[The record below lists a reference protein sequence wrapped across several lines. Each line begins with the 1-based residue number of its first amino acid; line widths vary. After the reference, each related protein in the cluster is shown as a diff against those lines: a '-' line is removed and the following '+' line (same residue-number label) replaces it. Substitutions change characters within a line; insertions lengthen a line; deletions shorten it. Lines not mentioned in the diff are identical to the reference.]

1 MRLLYQILWKDHSR
15 VHLLGAFL
23 GTLAG
28 FVLLLAGIQFYMD
41 IKSVLSENR
50 DLLDPEYIVINKKV
64 NIANT
69 LGLTG
74 GGFTEEEIAEIEA
87 QPWADQVAAFKSN
100 EFPVQAYTEGDQV
113 PNFIT
118 DLFFEA
124 IPDQYIDVKSEDW
137 QWDPE
142 TGNIP
147 VIIPQDYLNL
157 YNFGFAP
164 SQGLPQIPK
173 GVLSMINFKIRLQG
187 QGRGNYDDYNGR
199 IVGFSNRV
207 SSILVPVDF
216 LEWANEKYGYKK
228 KNDPSQVIIVSKDP
242 TDPSI
247 IRFIEEKGYDTI
259 REKLKSSRM
268 NIILKLVIS
277 FLVLVAAIIIGLAF
291 LVFLL
296 SLQLMISRSSEKIR
310 RLNKLG
316 FHYREISRP
325 YILLLILLMIGITGL
340 SLLLTSLLA
349 GQLQQRAEAW
359 SLNISSSL
367 HSIIYGTALGLIL
380 LISASNV
387 AAILIS
393 TKKLCK

>member
-1 MRLLYQILWKDHSR
+1 MRLIYRILWKDHSR
-15 VHLLGAFL
+15 AHLLGAFL

-41 IKSVLSENR
+41 IKSVLTENR

-64 NIANT
+64 NIGQT
-69 LGLTG
+69 LGIDMA
-74 GGFTEEEIAEIEA
+74 GFTEEEMEEIEA
-87 QPWADQVAAFKSN
+87 QPFADQVAAFISN
-100 EFPVQAYTEGDQV
+100 EFPVRAYTENERFPD
-113 PNFIT
+113 FIT
-118 DLFFEA
+118 ELFFEA
-124 IPDQYIDVKSEDW
+124 IPDEFIDVKSEDW
-137 QWDPE
+137 QWDLE
-142 TGNIP
+142 EGIIP

-173 GVLSMINFKIRLQG
+173 GVVSMINFKLRLQG
-187 QGRGNYDDYNGR
+187 QGRGNFEDYQGR

-207 SSILVPVDF
+207 NSILVPLDF
-216 LEWANEKYGYKK
+216 LEWANKKYGYFK
-228 KNDPSQVIIVSKDP
+228 KNDPSQVILVSKDP

-268 NIILKLVIS
+268 NIILKFVIS
-277 FLVLVAAIIIGLAF
+277 FLVIVAAIIIGLAF

-296 SLQLMISRSSEKIR
+296 SLQLMISRSSDKIR
-310 RLNKLG
+310 RLSKLG

-325 YILLLILLMIGITGL
+325 YILLLLLLMAGITGL

-349 GQLQQRAEAW
+349 GQLHQTAETW
-359 SLNISSSL
+359 SLSISSSL
-367 HSIIYGTALGLIL
+367 HGIIYGTALGLIL
-380 LISASNV
+380 LISVANV

>member
-15 VHLLGAFL
+15 EHLLGAFL

-41 IKSVLSENR
+41 LKAVLSENR

-64 NIANT
+64 NIGNT
-69 LGLTG
+69 LGLTA
-74 GGFTEEEIAEIEA
+74 GGFTEEEIAEIKA
-87 QPWADQVAAFKSN
+87 QPFADQVAAFNSN
-100 EFPVQAYTEGDQV
+100 KFPVQAYTEGEQV

-118 DLFFEA
+118 ELFFEA
-124 IPDQYIDVKSEDW
+124 IPDEFIDVKSEDW
-137 QWDPE
+137 QWDLE
-142 TGNIP
+142 NGTIP

-173 GVLSMINFKIRLQG
+173 GVLSMINFKLRLKG
-187 QGRGNYDDYNGR
+187 EGRGNYDDYNGR

-207 SSILVPVDF
+207 SSILVPLDF
-216 LEWANEKYGYKK
+216 LEWANEEYGYFE
-228 KNDPSQVIIVSKDP
+228 KNDPSQIILVSKDP

-247 IRFIEEKGYDTI
+247 IRFLEERGYDTI

-268 NIILKLVIS
+268 NIILKFVIS

-310 RLNKLG
+310 RLHKLG

-325 YILLLILLMIGITGL
+325 YILLLFLLMAGITGL

-349 GQLQQRAEAW
+349 GKLHQTAEAW

-367 HSIIYGTALGLIL
+367 HVVIYGTALGLIL
-380 LISASNV
+380 LITASNV

>member
-1 MRLLYQILWKDHSR
+1 MRLIYRILRKDHSR
-15 VHLLGAFL
+15 AHLLGAFL

-41 IKSVLSENR
+41 IKLVLTENR

-64 NIANT
+64 NIGQT
-69 LGLTG
+69 LGLDM
-74 GGFTEEEIAEIEA
+74 GGFTEEEIKEIEA
-87 QPWADQVAAFKSN
+87 QPFADQVAAFISN
-100 EFPVQAYTEGDQV
+100 EFPVSAYTENERFPD
-113 PNFIT
+113 FIT
-118 DLFFEA
+118 ELFFEA
-124 IPDQYIDVKSEDW
+124 IPDEFIDVKSEDW

-142 TGNIP
+142 EGTIP

-173 GVLSMINFKIRLQG
+173 GVVSMINFKLRLRG
-187 QGRGNYDDYNGR
+187 QGRGNYEDYQGR

-207 SSILVPVDF
+207 DSILVPLDF
-216 LEWANEKYGYKK
+216 LEWANQKYGYFKK
-228 KNDPSQVIIVSKDP
+228 SDPSQVILVSKDP
-242 TDPSI
+242 TNPSI

-268 NIILKLVIS
+268 NIILKFVIS
-277 FLVLVAAIIIGLAF
+277 FLVIVAAIIIGLAF

-296 SLQLMISRSSEKIR
+296 SLQLMISRSSDKIR
-310 RLNKLG
+310 RLSKLG

-325 YILLLILLMIGITGL
+325 YILLLLLLMAGITGL

-349 GQLQQRAEAW
+349 GQLHQSAETW
-359 SLNISSSL
+359 SLNISASL
-367 HSIIYGTALGLIL
+367 HGIIYGTALGLIL
-380 LISASNV
+380 LISVANV

>member
-15 VHLLGAFL
+15 THLLFAFF

-28 FVLLLAGIQFYMD
+28 FVLLLAGIQFYID

-64 NIANT
+64 NIAQT
-69 LGLTG
+69 LGLSK
-74 GGFTEEEIAEIEA
+74 GGFSEEEIEEITL
-87 QPWADQVAAFKSN
+87 QPFADQVSPFLSN
-100 EFPVQAYTEGDQV
+100 QFPVSGYTENERFPD
-113 PNFIT
+113 FYT
-118 DLFFEA
+118 ELFFEA
-124 IPDQYIDVKSEDW
+124 IPDEFIDVKSEEW
-137 QWDPE
+137 IWDPE
-142 TGNIP
+142 VGKIP

-173 GVLSMINFKIRLQG
+173 GVLSMIDFKLRLRG
-187 QGRGNYDDYNGR
+187 QSGSDDYDGQ
-199 IVGFSNRV
+199 IVGFSNRIH
-207 SSILVPVDF
+207 SILVPLDF
-216 LEWANEKYGYKK
+216 LTWANDRYGYFEKS
-228 KNDPSQVIIVSKDP
+228 NPSQLIMVSKDP
-242 TDPSI
+242 TDPNI
-247 IRFIEEKGYDTI
+247 IRYLEEKGYDTI

-268 NIILKLVIS
+268 NIILKLIIS
-277 FLVLVAAIIIGLAF
+277 FLVVVAAIIIGLAF

-310 RLNKLG
+310 RLNKIG

-325 YILLLILLMIGITGL
+325 YILLLLVLMTAVTGF
-340 SLLLTSLLA
+340 SLIITSLLA
-349 GQLQQRAEAW
+349 GKFHASTQEW
-359 SLNISSSL
+359 SLNTSPSL
-367 HSIIYGTALGLIL
+367 HGILFGVSVGLIA
-380 LISASNV
+380 LISLANV

>member
-1 MRLLYQILWKDHSR
+1 MKLLYQILWKDHSR
-15 VHLLGAFL
+15 AHLLGAFL

-41 IKSVLSENR
+41 IKGVLSDNR

-64 NIANT
+64 NIGQT
-69 LGLTG
+69 LGLSRV
-74 GGFTEEEIAEIEA
+74 GFKPNEIEEISD
-87 QPWADQVAAFKSN
+87 QPFADQVAPFISN
-100 EFPVQAYTEGDQV
+100 EFPVSAYTENERFPD
-113 PNFIT
+113 FYT

-124 IPDQYIDVKSEDW
+124 IPDDFIDVKSEEW
-137 QWDPE
+137 QWDKE
-142 TGNIP
+142 KGVIP

-173 GVLSMINFKIRLQG
+173 GVISMVNFKLRLQG
-187 QGRGNYDDYNGR
+187 QGRGNYDDYQGR

-207 SSILVPVDF
+207 NSIMVPLDF
-216 LEWANEKYGYKK
+216 LEWANQKYGYFKK
-228 KNDPSQVIIVSKDP
+228 SDPSQIILVSKDP

-247 IRFIEEKGYDTI
+247 IRFLEERGYDTI

-268 NIILKLVIS
+268 NIILKFVLS
-277 FLVLVAAIIIGLAF
+277 FLVVVAAIIIGLAF

-325 YILLLILLMIGITGL
+325 YILLLLLLMAGITAL

-349 GQLQQRAEAW
+349 GQLHHRAETW
-359 SLNISSSL
+359 SMDISSSL
-367 HSIIYGTALGLIL
+367 HGIIYGTALGLIL
-380 LISASNV
+380 LISIANV
-387 AAILIS
+387 GAILIS

>member
-15 VHLLGAFL
+15 THLLFAFF

-28 FVLLLAGIQFYMD
+28 FVLLLAGIQFYID

-64 NIANT
+64 NIAQT
-69 LGLTG
+69 LGLSK
-74 GGFTEEEIAEIEA
+74 GGFSEEEIEEITL
-87 QPWADQVAAFKSN
+87 QPFADQVSPFLSN
-100 EFPVQAYTEGDQV
+100 QFPVSGYTENERFPD
-113 PNFIT
+113 FYT
-118 DLFFEA
+118 ELFFEA
-124 IPDQYIDVKSEDW
+124 IPDEFIDVKSEEW
-137 QWDPE
+137 IWDPE
-142 TGNIP
+142 VGKIP

-173 GVLSMINFKIRLQG
+173 GVLSMIDFKLRLRG
-187 QGRGNYDDYNGR
+187 QSGSDDYDGQ
-199 IVGFSNRV
+199 IVGFSNRIH
-207 SSILVPVDF
+207 SILVPLDF
-216 LEWANEKYGYKK
+216 LTWANDRYGYFEKS
-228 KNDPSQVIIVSKDP
+228 NPSQLIMVSKDP
-242 TDPSI
+242 TDPNI
-247 IRFIEEKGYDTI
+247 IRYLEEKGYDTI

-268 NIILKLVIS
+268 NIILKLIIS
-277 FLVLVAAIIIGLAF
+277 FLVVVAAIIIGLAF

-310 RLNKLG
+310 RLNKIG

-325 YILLLILLMIGITGL
+325 YILLLLVLMTAVTGF
-340 SLLLTSLLA
+340 SLIITSLLA
-349 GQLQQRAEAW
+349 GKFHTSTQEW
-359 SLNISSSL
+359 SLNTSPSL
-367 HSIIYGTALGLIL
+367 HGILFGVSVGLIA
-380 LISASNV
+380 LISLANV

>member
-1 MRLLYQILWKDHSR
+1 MRLLYNILWKDHSR
-15 VHLLGAFL
+15 AHLLGAFL
-23 GTLAG
+23 GTLSG
-28 FVLLLAGIQFYMD
+28 FVLLLAGIQFYTD
-41 IKSVLSENR
+41 FKSVITENR

-64 NIANT
+64 DIGQT
-69 LGLTG
+69 LGLTRS
-74 GGFTEEEIAEIEA
+74 GFTQEEIEEIQD
-87 QPWADQVAAFKSN
+87 QPFADQVSAFISN
-100 EFPVQAYTEGDQV
+100 QFPVSGYTENERFPD
-113 PNFIT
+113 FYT
-118 DLFFEA
+118 ELFFEA
-124 IPDQYIDVKSEDW
+124 IPDEYIDVKSEDW

-142 TGNIP
+142 KGTIP

-173 GVLSMINFKIRLQG
+173 GVISMINFKLRLQG
-187 QGRGNYDDYNGR
+187 EGRGNYDDYQGR

-207 SSILVPVDF
+207 NSILVPLDF
-216 LEWANEKYGYKK
+216 LEWANQKYGYFKK
-228 KNDPSQVIIVSKDP
+228 SDPSQLILVSKDP
-242 TDPSI
+242 TDPNI
-247 IRFIEEKGYDTI
+247 IRFLEEKGYDTI

-268 NIILKLVIS
+268 NIILKFVIS
-277 FLVLVAAIIIGLAF
+277 FLVIVAAIIIGLAF

-325 YILLLILLMIGITGL
+325 YILLLILLMAGITGL
-340 SLLLTSLLA
+340 SLFFTSLLA
-349 GQLQQRAEAW
+349 GQLHHNAAAW
-359 SLNISSSL
+359 SLDISQSL
-367 HSIIYGTALGLIL
+367 HGIIYGTALGLVL
-380 LISASNV
+380 LISVANV

>member
-1 MRLLYQILWKDHSR
+1 MRLLYRILWKDHSR
-15 VHLLGAFL
+15 THLLGAFL

-41 IKSVLSENR
+41 IKAVLTENR

-64 NIANT
+64 NIGQT
-69 LGLTG
+69 LGLDL
-74 GGFTEEEIAEIEA
+74 GGFTTEEIEEIRV
-87 QPWADQVAAFKSN
+87 QPFADQVAAFISN
-100 EFPVQAYTEGDQV
+100 EFPVSAYTENERFPD
-113 PNFIT
+113 FIT
-118 DLFFEA
+118 ELFFEA
-124 IPDQYIDVKSEDW
+124 IPDEYIDVKSEDW

-142 TGNIP
+142 EGIIP

-173 GVLSMINFKIRLQG
+173 GVVSMINFKLRLRG
-187 QGRGNYDDYNGR
+187 EGRGNYDDYQGR
-199 IVGFSNRV
+199 LVGFSNRV
-207 SSILVPVDF
+207 NSILVPLDF
-216 LEWANEKYGYKK
+216 LEWANEKYGYFKK
-228 KNDPSQVIIVSKDP
+228 SDPSQIILVSKDP

-247 IRFIEEKGYDTI
+247 IRFLEEKGYDTI

-325 YILLLILLMIGITGL
+325 YILLLLLLMVGITGL
-340 SLLLTSLLA
+340 SLLFTSLLA
-349 GQLQQRAEAW
+349 GQLHQTAETW

-367 HSIIYGTALGLIL
+367 HGIIYGSALGLIL
-380 LISASNV
+380 LITVANV
-387 AAILIS
+387 TAIFIS

>member
-1 MRLLYQILWKDHSR
+1 MRLLYQILWKDHNR
-15 VHLLGAFL
+15 AHLLGAFL

-41 IKSVLSENR
+41 IKAVLTENR

-64 NIANT
+64 NIGQT
-69 LGLTG
+69 LGLSRV
-74 GGFTEEEIAEIEA
+74 GFTPEEIEEIEA
-87 QPWADQVAAFKSN
+87 QPFADQVAAFNSN
-100 EFPVQAYTEGDQV
+100 EFPVSAYTENERFPD
-113 PNFIT
+113 FIT

-124 IPDQYIDVKSEDW
+124 IPDEFIDVKSEEW
-137 QWDPE
+137 HWDPE
-142 TGNIP
+142 KGTIP

-173 GVLSMINFKIRLQG
+173 GVISMIDFKLRLQG
-187 QGRGNYDDYNGR
+187 QGRGNYDDYQGR

-207 SSILVPVDF
+207 NSILVPLDF
-216 LEWANEKYGYKK
+216 LEWANQEYGYFKK
-228 KNDPSQVIIVSKDP
+228 SDPSQVILVSKNP
-242 TDPSI
+242 TDPNI
-247 IRFIEEKGYDTI
+247 IRFLEERGYDTI

-268 NIILKLVIS
+268 NIILKFIIS
-277 FLVLVAAIIIGLAF
+277 FLVIVAAIIIGLAF

-325 YILLLILLMIGITGL
+325 YILLLLLLMAGITGL

-349 GQLQQRAEAW
+349 GELHQTAETW
-359 SLNISSSL
+359 SLNISPSL
-367 HSIIYGTALGLIL
+367 HGIIYGTALCLIL
-380 LISASNV
+380 LISVANV
-387 AAILIS
+387 TAILIS

>member
-41 IKSVLSENR
+41 IKSVLTENR

-64 NIANT
+64 NIGNT

-87 QPWADQVAAFKSN
+87 QPFADQVAAFNSN
-100 EFPVQAYTEGDQV
+100 EFPVQAYTEGEQV

-124 IPDQYIDVKSEDW
+124 IPDEYIDVKSEDW
-137 QWDPE
+137 QWIPE
-142 TGNIP
+142 EGTIP

-173 GVLSMINFKIRLQG
+173 GVLSMINFKIRLKG
-187 QGRGNYDDYNGR
+187 EGRGNYDDYNGR

-207 SSILVPVDF
+207 SSILVPLDF
-216 LEWANEKYGYKK
+216 LEWANDKYGYFK
-228 KNDPSQVIIVSKDP
+228 KNDPAQIILVSKDP
-242 TDPSI
+242 TDPNI
-247 IRFIEEKGYDTI
+247 IRFLDEKGYDTI

-268 NIILKLVIS
+268 NIILKFVIS
-277 FLVLVAAIIIGLAF
+277 FLVIIAAIIIGLAF

-296 SLQLMISRSSEKIR
+296 SLQLMISRSSDKIR

-325 YILLLILLMIGITGL
+325 YILLLFLLMAGITAL

-349 GQLQQRAEAW
+349 NKLHESAADW
-359 SLNISSSL
+359 SLSISPSL
-367 HSIIYGTALGLIL
+367 HGIIYGMALGLIL
-380 LISASNV
+380 LISLSNV
-387 AAILIS
+387 AAIFIS

>member
-64 NIANT
+64 NIGNT

-87 QPWADQVAAFKSN
+87 QPFADQVAAFNSN
-100 EFPVQAYTEGDQV
+100 EFPVQAYTEGEQV

-124 IPDQYIDVKSEDW
+124 IPDEYIDVKSEDW

-142 TGNIP
+142 KGTIP

-164 SQGLPQIPK
+164 SQGLRQIPK
-173 GVLSMINFKIRLQG
+173 EVISMINFRLRLQG

-207 SSILVPVDF
+207 SSILVPLDF
-216 LEWANEKYGYKK
+216 LEWANEKYGYFK
-228 KNDPSQVIIVSKDP
+228 KNDPAQIIMVSKDP
-242 TDPSI
+242 TDPNI
-247 IRFIEEKGYDTI
+247 IRFLEEKGYDTI

-268 NIILKLVIS
+268 NIILKFVIS
-277 FLVLVAAIIIGLAF
+277 FLVIVAAIIIGLAF

-296 SLQLMISRSSEKIR
+296 SLQLMISRSSDKIR

-325 YILLLILLMIGITGL
+325 YILLLFLLMAGITAL
-340 SLLLTSLLA
+340 SLLITSILA
-349 GQLQQRAEAW
+349 SQLHDMAASW
-359 SLNISSSL
+359 SLNISPSL
-367 HSIIYGTALGLIL
+367 HGIIYGTALGLIL
-380 LISASNV
+380 LISIANV
-387 AAILIS
+387 TAIFLS

>member
-1 MRLLYQILWKDHSR
+1 MKLLYQILWKDHSR
-15 VHLLGAFL
+15 AHLLGAFL

-41 IKSVLSENR
+41 IKEVLSDNR

-64 NIANT
+64 NIGQT
-69 LGLTG
+69 LGLSKV
-74 GGFTEEEIAEIEA
+74 GFKPNEIEEIRA
-87 QPWADQVAAFKSN
+87 QPFADQVAPFISN
-100 EFPVQAYTEGDQV
+100 EFPVSAYTENERFPD
-113 PNFIT
+113 FYT

-124 IPDQYIDVKSEDW
+124 IPDEFIDVKSEEW
-137 QWDPE
+137 QWDLE
-142 TGNIP
+142 KGTIP

-173 GVLSMINFKIRLQG
+173 GVISMVNFKLRLQG
-187 QGRGNYDDYNGR
+187 QGRGNFDDYQGR

-207 SSILVPVDF
+207 NSIMVPLDF
-216 LEWANEKYGYKK
+216 LEWANQKYGYFKK
-228 KNDPSQVIIVSKDP
+228 SDPSQVIMVSKNP

-247 IRFIEEKGYDTI
+247 IRFLEDRGYDTI

-268 NIILKLVIS
+268 NIILKFVLS
-277 FLVLVAAIIIGLAF
+277 FLVIVAAIIIGLAF

-325 YILLLILLMIGITGL
+325 YILLLLLLMAGITAL

-349 GQLQQRAEAW
+349 AQLHHRAETW
-359 SLNISSSL
+359 SMDISSSL
-367 HSIIYGTALGLIL
+367 HGIIYGTALGLIL
-380 LISASNV
+380 LISIANV
-387 AAILIS
+387 GAILIS

>member
-1 MRLLYQILWKDHSR
+1 MRLLYRILWKDHSR
-15 VHLLGAFL
+15 AHLLGAFL

-41 IKSVLSENR
+41 IKLVLSENR

-64 NIANT
+64 NIGNT

-74 GGFTEEEIAEIEA
+74 GGFTAEEIAEIEA
-87 QPWADQVAAFKSN
+87 QPFADRVAVFNSN
-100 EFPVQAYTEGDQV
+100 EFPVQAYTEGERV

-124 IPDQYIDVKSEDW
+124 IPDEFIDVKSEDW

-142 TGNIP
+142 KGTIP

-187 QGRGNYDDYNGR
+187 EGRGNYDDYNGR

-216 LEWANEKYGYKK
+216 LEWANEKYGYFK
-228 KNDPSQVIIVSKDP
+228 KNDPSQIILVSKDP

-247 IRFIEEKGYDTI
+247 VRFIEEKGYDTI

-268 NIILKLVIS
+268 NIILKFVIS
-277 FLVLVAAIIIGLAF
+277 FLVIVAAIIIGLAF

-310 RLNKLG
+310 RLHRLG
-316 FHYREISRP
+316 FHYTEISRP
-325 YILLLILLMIGITGL
+325 YILLLFLLMAGITGL

-349 GQLQQRAEAW
+349 GQLHQTAETW
-359 SLNISSSL
+359 SLHISDSL
-367 HSIIYGTALGLIL
+367 HGIIYGTALGLIL
-380 LISASNV
+380 LISLANV
-387 AAILIS
+387 SAIFIS

>member
-28 FVLLLAGIQFYMD
+28 FVLLLAGIQFYTD

-64 NIANT
+64 NIGNT
-69 LGLTG
+69 LGLTA
-74 GGFTEEEIAEIEA
+74 GGFTEEEIAEIAA
-87 QPWADQVAAFKSN
+87 QPFADQVAAFNSN

-124 IPDQYIDVKSEDW
+124 IPDEYIDVKSEDW
-137 QWDPE
+137 HWDPE
-142 TGNIP
+142 KGTIP

-173 GVLSMINFKIRLQG
+173 GVLSMINFKIRLKGQG
-187 QGRGNYDDYNGR
+187 QGNYDDYNGR

-216 LEWANEKYGYKK
+216 LEWANEKYGYFKK
-228 KNDPSQVIIVSKDP
+228 SDPSQVILVSKDP
-242 TDPSI
+242 TNPSI

-277 FLVLVAAIIIGLAF
+277 FLVVVAAIIIGLAF

-325 YILLLILLMIGITGL
+325 YILLLILLMAGITGL
-340 SLLLTSLLA
+340 SLLLTSVLA
-349 GQLQQRAEAW
+349 GQLHQKAEAW
-359 SLNISSSL
+359 SLDISSSL
-367 HSIIYGTALGLIL
+367 HGIIYGTALGLIL

>member
-15 VHLLGAFL
+15 AHLLWAFL

-28 FVLLLAGIQFYMD
+28 FVLLLAGIQFYID
-41 IKSVLSENR
+41 IKSVLSENS

-64 NIANT
+64 NLGQT
-69 LGLTG
+69 LGISTG
-74 GGFTEEEIAEIEA
+74 GFSEEEIEEIA
-87 QPWADQVAAFKSN
+87 QQPFADQVSPFLSN
-100 EFPVQAYTEGDQV
+100 QFPVSGYTENERFPD
-113 PNFIT
+113 FYT
-118 DLFFEA
+118 ELFFEA
-124 IPDQYIDVKSEDW
+124 IPDEFIDVKSEEW
-137 QWDPE
+137 IWDQE
-142 TGNIP
+142 VGKIP

-173 GVLSMINFKIRLQG
+173 GVLSMINFKLRLRG
-187 QGRGNYDDYNGR
+187 QGGYDDYDGQ
-199 IVGFSNRV
+199 IVGFSNRIH
-207 SSILVPVDF
+207 SILVPLDF
-216 LEWANEKYGYKK
+216 LTWANDKYGYFDKSM
-228 KNDPSQVIIVSKDP
+228 PSQLIMVSKDP

-247 IRFIEEKGYDTI
+247 IRFLEEKGYDTI

-268 NIILKLVIS
+268 NIILKLIIS

-325 YILLLILLMIGITGL
+325 YILLLLVLMTAVTAF
-340 SLLLTSLLA
+340 SLIITSLLT
-349 GQLQQRAEAW
+349 GKFYTMTQEW
-359 SLNISSSL
+359 SLNTSSSL
-367 HSIIYGTALGLIL
+367 HSILFGVALGLIA
-380 LISASNV
+380 LISLANV

>member
-1 MRLLYQILWKDHSR
+1 MRLINRILWKDHSR
-15 VHLLGAFL
+15 AHLLGAFL

-28 FVLLLAGIQFYMD
+28 FVLLLGGIQFYMD
-41 IKSVLSENR
+41 IKSVLTENR

-64 NIANT
+64 NIGQT
-69 LGLTG
+69 LGLDLA
-74 GGFTEEEIAEIEA
+74 GFSEKEIEEIKA
-87 QPWADQVAAFKSN
+87 QPFADQVAAFISN
-100 EFPVQAYTEGDQV
+100 EFPVSAYTENERFPD
-113 PNFIT
+113 FIT
-118 DLFFEA
+118 ELFFEA
-124 IPDQYIDVKSEDW
+124 IPDEYIDVKSEDW

-142 TGNIP
+142 KGIIP

-173 GVLSMINFKIRLQG
+173 GVVSMINFKLRLRG
-187 QGRGNYDDYNGR
+187 EGRGNYEDYQGR

-207 SSILVPVDF
+207 SSILVPLDF
-216 LEWANEKYGYKK
+216 LEWANQKYGYFK
-228 KNDPSQVIIVSKDP
+228 KNDPSQIILVSKDP

-268 NIILKLVIS
+268 NIILKFVIS
-277 FLVLVAAIIIGLAF
+277 FLVIVAAIIIGLAF

-296 SLQLMISRSSEKIR
+296 SLQLMISRSSDKIK
-310 RLNKLG
+310 RLSKLG

-325 YILLLILLMIGITGL
+325 YILLLLLLMAGITGF

-349 GQLQQRAEAW
+349 GQLHQTAETW

-367 HSIIYGTALGLIL
+367 HGIIYAFALGLIL
-380 LISASNV
+380 LISAANM

>member
-15 VHLLGAFL
+15 THLLWAFL

-28 FVLLLAGIQFYMD
+28 FVLLLAGIQFYID

-64 NIANT
+64 NIGQT
-69 LGLTG
+69 LGLFRV
-74 GGFTEEEIAEIEA
+74 GFTEEEIEEIA
-87 QPWADQVAAFKSN
+87 LQPFADQVAPFLSN
-100 EFPVQAYTEGDQV
+100 EFPVSGYTENERFPD
-113 PNFIT
+113 FYT

-124 IPDQYIDVKSEDW
+124 IPDEFIDVKSEEW
-137 QWDPE
+137 KWDPDE
-142 TGNIP
+142 GKIP
-147 VIIPQDYLNL
+147 IIIPQDYLNL

-173 GVLSMINFKIRLQG
+173 GVISMINFKLRLQG
-187 QGRGNYDDYNGR
+187 KGRYDDYNGQ
-199 IVGFSNRV
+199 IVGFSNRIH
-207 SSILVPVDF
+207 SILVPLDF
-216 LEWANEKYGYKK
+216 LKWANDRYGYFDKS
-228 KNDPSQVIIVSKDP
+228 NPSQVIVVSKNP

-247 IRFIEEKGYDTI
+247 IRFLEENGYDTI

-268 NIILKLVIS
+268 NIILKLIIS
-277 FLVLVAAIIIGLAF
+277 FLVVVAAIIIGLAF

-296 SLQLMISRSSEKIR
+296 SLQLMISRSSDKIR

-325 YILLLILLMIGITGL
+325 YILLLLVLMTAVTGF
-340 SLLLTSLLA
+340 SLIITSLLA
-349 GQLQQRAEAW
+349 GKFHTMAQEW
-359 SLNISSSL
+359 SLNISPSL
-367 HSIIYGTALGLIL
+367 HGILFGVSVGLIA
-380 LISASNV
+380 LIALANV

>member
-15 VHLLGAFL
+15 IHLLGAFL

-28 FVLLLAGIQFYMD
+28 FVLLLAGLQFYID
-41 IKSVLSENR
+41 FKAVLTENR
-50 DLLDPEYIVINKKV
+50 DLLDPEYIVINKQV
-64 NIANT
+64 NIGQT
-69 LGLTG
+69 LGLGG
-74 GGFTEEEIAEIEA
+74 GGFTPEEIADLEA
-87 QPWADQVAAFKSN
+87 QPFADQVAPFISN
-100 EFPVQAYTEGDQV
+100 EFPIRAYTENERFPDFV
-113 PNFIT
+113 T
-118 DLFFEA
+118 ELFFEA

-137 QWDPE
+137 NWDPE
-142 TGNIP
+142 KGIIP

-173 GVLSMINFKIRLQG
+173 GVISMINFRIRLQG
-187 QGRGNYDDYNGR
+187 QGRGNYDDYGGR

-207 SSILVPVDF
+207 SSILVPLDF
-216 LEWANEKYGYKK
+216 LEWANEKYGYFKQK
-228 KNDPSQVIIVSKDP
+228 DPSKVILVSKDP

-247 IRFIEEKGYDTI
+247 IRYLDEKGYDTI

-277 FLVLVAAIIIGLAF
+277 FLVIVAAIVIGLAF

-325 YILLLILLMIGITGL
+325 YILMLVLLMTGITGL

-349 GQLQQRAEAW
+349 GKLHQMAGSW

-367 HSIIYGTALGLIL
+367 HGLIYLTTLGLIF
-380 LISASNV
+380 LIAAANV
-387 AAILIS
+387 TAILIS

>member
-1 MRLLYQILWKDHSR
+1 MRLVYQILWKDHSR

-41 IKSVLSENR
+41 IKLVLSENR

-69 LGLTG
+69 LGLTQ
-74 GGFTEEEIAEIEA
+74 GGFTAEEIAEIKA
-87 QPWADQVAAFKSN
+87 QPFADQVAAFNSN
-100 EFPVQAYTEGDQV
+100 EFPVQAYTEGEQI

-124 IPDQYIDVKSEDW
+124 IPDEFIDVKSEDW
-137 QWDPE
+137 HWDPE
-142 TGNIP
+142 EGTIP

-173 GVLSMINFKIRLQG
+173 GVLSLINFKLRLKG

-216 LEWANEKYGYKK
+216 LEWANDKYGYFK
-228 KNDPSQVIIVSKDP
+228 KNDPSQIIMVSKDP

-247 IRFIEEKGYDTI
+247 IRFLEERGYDTI

-268 NIILKLVIS
+268 NIILKFVIS
-277 FLVLVAAIIIGLAF
+277 FLVVVAAIIIGLAF

-325 YILLLILLMIGITGL
+325 YILLLFLLMAGITAL

-349 GQLQQRAEAW
+349 GQLHQMAETW
-359 SLNISSSL
+359 SLTISPSL
-367 HSIIYGTALGLIL
+367 HGIIYGTALGLIL
-380 LISASNV
+380 LITASNV
-387 AAILIS
+387 TAILIS

>member
-1 MRLLYQILWKDHSR
+1 MRLVYQILWKDHSR

-41 IKSVLSENR
+41 IKLVLSENR

-69 LGLTG
+69 LGLTQ
-74 GGFTEEEIAEIEA
+74 GGFTQEEIAEIEA
-87 QPWADQVAAFKSN
+87 QPFADQVAAFNSN
-100 EFPVQAYTEGDQV
+100 EFPVQAFTEGEQI

-124 IPDQYIDVKSEDW
+124 IPDEFIDVKSEDW
-137 QWDPE
+137 LWDPE
-142 TGNIP
+142 EGTIP

-173 GVLSMINFKIRLQG
+173 GVLSLINFKLRLKG

-216 LEWANEKYGYKK
+216 LEWANDKYGYFK
-228 KNDPSQVIIVSKDP
+228 KNDPSQIIMVSKDP

-247 IRFIEEKGYDTI
+247 IRFLEERGYDTI

-268 NIILKLVIS
+268 NIILKFVLS
-277 FLVLVAAIIIGLAF
+277 FLVVVAAIIIGLAF

-325 YILLLILLMIGITGL
+325 YILLLFLLMAGITAL

-349 GQLQQRAEAW
+349 GQLHQMAETW
-359 SLNISSSL
+359 SLTISPSL
-367 HSIIYGTALGLIL
+367 HGIIYGTALGLIL
-380 LISASNV
+380 LITASNV
-387 AAILIS
+387 TAILIS